1 MIRDGLQ
8 FFEWTKFVVKIKWV
22 LFRKKKKR
30 WMKER
35 KMLFLT
41 FLLKT
46 KSFYWKKLFF
56 LLDEPFYLTNYFSE
70 WSFGEKT
77 NELNRKWTIT
87 LRTNNDWCTNE
98 MKKCQNVPIS
108 TLDVLYLLTNLNI
121 YILCLSVCIYWYPII
136 LKTANLIGPIFFC
149 GNSYDPMQKR
159 L

>member
-1 MIRDGLQ
+1 MNKICCKNKMG
-8 FFEWTKFVVKIKWV
+8 VVQ
-22 LFRKKKKR
+22 KKKKT
-30 WMKER
+30 MDER
-35 KMLFLT
+35 KENVISNILIKNKI
-41 FLLKT
+41 FLL
-46 KSFYWKKLFF
+46 KKLFF

-121 YILCLSVCIYWYPII
+121 YILCLSFCIYWYPII